1 MEQDMLEVQ
10 PPQIFEDNRGKFP
23 VRFMGPETQSIVYST
38 LNGGNDWKTTAAIE
52 SSGPVNFVSL
62 QSGFSWDGGRIFG
75 TLDGGMTWNR
85 IPPDEDFSQS
95 LLQYQFVSSNR
106 GWCLALNDAGK
117 NSLYSK
123 ENSGYSWRKLP

>member
-1 MEQDMLEVQ
+1 
-10 PPQIFEDNRGKFP
+10 
-23 VRFMGPETQSIVYST
+23 
-38 LNGGNDWKTTAAIE
+38 
-52 SSGPVNFVSL
+52 
-62 QSGFSWDGGRIFG
+62 
-75 TLDGGMTWNR
+75 MTWNR